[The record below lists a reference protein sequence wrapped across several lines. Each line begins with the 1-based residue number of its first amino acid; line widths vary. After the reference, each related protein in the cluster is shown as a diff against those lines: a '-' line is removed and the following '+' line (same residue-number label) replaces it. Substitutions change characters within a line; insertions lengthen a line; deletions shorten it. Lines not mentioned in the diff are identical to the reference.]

1 MGTWLGVWKESI
13 LLWTRAKVSGGGEK
27 LRRRHGDP
35 LNGRVGGR
43 RALKV
48 FGMDGEGFSMG
59 SVSSME
65 DGGAL
70 GF

>member
-1 MGTWLGVWKESI
+1 MEIGDWWLVDGNMAGEWKESI

-48 FGMDGEGFSMG
+48 FGNGWRGF
-59 SVSSME
+59 
-65 DGGAL
+65 
-70 GF
+70 

>member
-1 MGTWLGVWKESI
+1 MYS
-13 LLWTRAKVSGGGEK
+13 LWNSVKWSGGGEK

-48 FGMDGEGFSMG
+48 YGMGWRGFKVEIVYVGIGG
-59 SVSSME
+59 SSFC
-65 DGGAL
+65 L
-70 GF
+70 LR